1 MQLTRAADYGVR
13 VMVHLATHPR
23 GKRISIT
30 ALAQDASA
38 PKSFL
43 SKVMQRLVTSRL
55 VNSHRGATGGFELA
69 LPPGD
74 ITMLDVVTAVEG
86 PLCLNACLPGG
97 EGCDRRAWCAA
108 HHVWAEAQAKMAE
121 ILDAATL
128 ETLATESNR
137 WLALAKANGEFEWP

>member
-13 VMVHLATHPR
+13 VMVHLAGLPKGQR
-23 GKRISIT
+23 VAIT
-30 ALAQDASA
+30 ALAAASA
-38 PKSFL
+38 APESFL

-69 LPPGD
+69 LPASD
-74 ITMLDVVTAVEG
+74 ITMLDVITAVEG
-86 PLCLNACLPGG
+86 PVCLNVCLPNG

-121 ILDAATL
+121 ILDSATI
-128 ETLATESNR
+128 ERLASESEQ
-137 WLALAKANGEFEWP
+137 WLQLAQANGDYEWP